1 MTMTIERFSLAGKVA
16 VVTGASRGI
25 GRAIALGFA
34 EAGADVAVAARSE
47 DDLET
52 LAKEIDSLGRRALVV
67 RTDVTSREDVETL
80 IDRTVAELDGIDVL
94 VNNAGGSNFT
104 SPLVGLRPAGWD
116 KLLKLNLDSVFHGT
130 QLAAQK
136 MLEHGGGSIIQI
148 SSVAGIEGAP
158 GLSPY
163 SAAKGGVRLFTQAVA
178 KELAGSG
185 VRVNVIAPG
194 WIETP
199 LNDWMTKD
207 RGILQSIEAMIP
219 MGRIG
224 QADEIVGAA
233 IYLASDASSFVTGS
247 TLVIDGGQTA

>member
-1 MTMTIERFSLAGKVA
+1 VTIERFSLAGKVA

-25 GRAIALGFA
+25 GRAIALAFA
-34 EAGADVAVAARSE
+34 EAGADVALAARSE
-47 DDLET
+47 DDLAT
-52 LAKEIDSLGRRALVV
+52 LAKEIDSLGRRALAV
-67 RTDVTSREDVETL
+67 RTDVTVREDIETL
-80 IDRTVAELDGIDVL
+80 LDTTVAELGGIDVL

-130 QLAAQK
+130 QLAAQR
-136 MLEHGGGSIIQI
+136 MLEHGGGSIVQI

-163 SAAKGGVRLFTQAVA
+163 SAAKGGVRLFSQAVA

-199 LNDWMTKD
+199 LNDWMTAAE
-207 RGILQSIEAMIP
+207 GILRSIEAMIP

-224 QADEIVGAA
+224 QADEVVGAA
-233 IYLASDASSFVTGS
+233 IFLASDASSFVTGS
-247 TLVIDGGQTA
+247 TLVVDGGQTA

>member
-1 MTMTIERFSLAGKVA
+1 MAVERFSLAGKIA

-25 GRAIALGFA
+25 GRAVALGFA

-47 DDLET
+47 DELET
-52 LAKEIDSLGRRALVV
+52 LAKEIDALGRRALVV
-67 RTDVTSREDVETL
+67 RTDVTKREDIENL
-80 IDRTVAELDGIDVL
+80 IDRTVAELGGLDVL

-116 KLLKLNLDSVFHGT
+116 KLRTLNLDSVFHGT

-148 SSVAGIEGAP
+148 SSVAGIQGAP

-185 VRVNVIAPG
+185 VRVNSIAPG

-199 LNDWMTKD
+199 LNDWISRDESIRQT
-207 RGILQSIEAMIP
+207 IEAMIP
-219 MGRIG
+219 MGRLG
-224 QADEIVGAA
+224 HADEIVGAA
-233 IYLASDASSFVTGS
+233 IFLASDASSFVTGT
-247 TLVIDGGQTA
+247 TLVVDGGQTA

>member
-1 MTMTIERFSLAGKVA
+1 MTTERFSLDGKVA
-16 VVTGASRGI
+16 IVTGASRGI

-52 LAKEIDSLGRRALVV
+52 LAKEIDALGRRALAI
-67 RTDVTSREDVETL
+67 RTDVRKREDIEALV
-80 IDRTVAELDGIDVL
+80 DRTVAELGGIDVL

-104 SPLVGLRPAGWD
+104 SPLVGLRPEGWD
-116 KLLKLNLDSVFHGT
+116 KLLSLNLDSVFHGT

-185 VRVNVIAPG
+185 VRVNSIAPG

-199 LNDWMTKD
+199 LNDWIVRD
-207 RGILQSIEAMIP
+207 DSVRQAIEAMIP

-224 QADEIVGAA
+224 QADEVVGAA
-233 IYLASDASSFVTGS
+233 IFLASDAASFVTGT

>member
-1 MTMTIERFSLAGKVA
+1 MTIERFSLAGKIA
-16 VVTGASRGI
+16 IVTGASRGI
-25 GRAIALGFA
+25 GRAIAVAFA

-47 DDLET
+47 GDLET

-67 RTDVTSREDVETL
+67 PTDVTQREDIESL
-80 IDRTVAELDGIDVL
+80 IERTVSELGGIDVL

-104 SPLVGLRPAGWD
+104 SPLVGLRPPGWD

-130 QLAAQK
+130 QLAAHK

-185 VRVNVIAPG
+185 VRVNAIAPG

-207 RGILQSIEAMIP
+207 KGILQAIEATIP

-224 QADEIVGAA
+224 QADEVVGAA
-233 IYLASDASSFVTGS
+233 IYLASDASSFVTGT
-247 TLVIDGGQTA
+247 TLVVDGGQTA

>member
-1 MTMTIERFSLAGKVA
+1 MTIERFSLAGKIA

-25 GRAIALGFA
+25 GRAIAIGFA
-34 EAGADVAVAARSE
+34 EAGADVAVAARTE
-47 DDLET
+47 GDLET

-67 RTDVTSREDVETL
+67 RTDVTKREDIEAL
-80 IDRTVAELDGIDVL
+80 IDRTVAELGGLDVL

-116 KLLKLNLDSVFHGT
+116 KLRTLNLDSVFHGT

-194 WIETP
+194 WIDTP

-207 RGILQSIEAMIP
+207 QSILQTVEATIP

-224 QADEIVGAA
+224 RADEIVGAA
-233 IYLASDASSFVTGS
+233 IYLASDASSYVTGT